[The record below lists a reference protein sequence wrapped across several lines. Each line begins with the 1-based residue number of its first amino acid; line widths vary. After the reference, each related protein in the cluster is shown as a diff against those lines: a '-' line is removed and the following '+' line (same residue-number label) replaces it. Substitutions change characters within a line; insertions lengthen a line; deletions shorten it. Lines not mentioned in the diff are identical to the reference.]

1 MLQHILKYRTNC
13 EITTLYAGF
22 DGMLLYMCRKLT
34 VEKLNYAL
42 VGLLICWY
50 ICDAVEP
57 LSGHEISGTP
67 LFRTSVK
74 RTSHFNGRIALLIDL
89 II

>member
-1 MLQHILKYRTNC
+1 MHILSMLQHILKYRTNC

-50 ICDAVEP
+50 VMQWNPCLGTRLVEHRYSEP
-57 LSGHEISGTP
+57 L
-67 LFRTSVK
+67 
-74 RTSHFNGRIALLIDL
+74 
-89 II
+89 